1 MKIESANNVQMPYKS
16 AVENVEKN
24 TKAKVVENQ
33 KSAPETKN
41 TVSSFVE
48 NKGSYFD
55 TKI

>member
-1 MKIESANNVQMPYKS
+1 MKIESTNNVQMPYKG
-16 AVENVEKN
+16 AVENAEKN
-24 TKAKVVENQ
+24 TKPKEVEKQ

-55 TKI
+55 TRI